1 MWGAY
6 WGRGRGLGGLFGRG
20 VRGVLKALRPVCK
33 MNHSA
38 CFGSYNNLFTQE
50 GLKRKKDGF
59 NRRRDPRCLSRST
72 DESPD
77 EFGYSCACQPNGSIW
92 AVSG

>member
-1 MWGAY
+1 MVAIDGGGVCVCVCVY
-6 WGRGRGLGGLFGRG
+6 VRGRY
-20 VRGVLKALRPVCK
+20 KALKPVRK

-38 CFGSYNNLFTQE
+38 CFGSYNNVFTQE

-59 NRRRDPRCLSRST
+59 NCRCDPRRRRRWT
-72 DESPD
+72 DEFPD

-92 AVSG
+92 AMSG